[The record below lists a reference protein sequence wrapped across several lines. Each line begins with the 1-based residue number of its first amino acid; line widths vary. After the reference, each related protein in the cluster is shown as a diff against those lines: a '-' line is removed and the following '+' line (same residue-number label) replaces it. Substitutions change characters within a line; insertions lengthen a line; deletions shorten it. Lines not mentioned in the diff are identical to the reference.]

1 MKEKSC
7 GCIIFKYDE
16 EKLLFL
22 VIKQTLGHF
31 SFPKGHVEESESEK
45 DTALREVKEE
55 TGFDISFVGDFREV
69 ITYSPKPGVLKD
81 VVFFLGNV
89 IDGVMTPQKDE
100 VSLIEWLSYE
110 DAFKVVTYDD
120 DKNVL
125 KKAYEYIVKNNF

>member
-69 ITYSPKPGVLKD
+69 ITYSPKPRVLKD

-110 DAFKVVTYDD
+110 DALKVVTYDD

>member
-110 DAFKVVTYDD
+110 DALKVVTYDD

>member
-7 GCIIFKYDE
+7 GCIIFKYDD

-89 IDGVMTPQKDE
+89 MDGVMTPQEDE

-110 DAFKVVTYDD
+110 DALKVVTFDD

-125 KKAYEYIVKNNF
+125 KKAYKYIVKNNF

>member
-7 GCIIFKYDE
+7 GCIIFKYDD

-110 DAFKVVTYDD
+110 DALKVVTYDD

>member
-7 GCIIFKYDE
+7 GCIIFKYDD

-45 DTALREVKEE
+45 DTALREIKEE

-89 IDGVMTPQKDE
+89 IDGVMTPQEDE

-110 DAFKVVTYDD
+110 DALKVVTYDD

>member
-7 GCIIFKYDE
+7 GCIIFKYDD

-89 IDGVMTPQKDE
+89 IDGVMTPQEDE

-110 DAFKVVTYDD
+110 DALKVVTYDD

>member
-55 TGFDISFVGDFREV
+55 TGFDISFVGNFREV
-69 ITYSPKPGVLKD
+69 ITYCPKPGVLKD

-89 IDGVMTPQKDE
+89 IDGVMTPQEDE

-110 DAFKVVTYDD
+110 DALKVVTYDD

>member
-7 GCIIFKYDE
+7 GCIIFKYDD

-89 IDGVMTPQKDE
+89 IDGVMTPQEDE

-110 DAFKVVTYDD
+110 DALKVVTFDD

>member
-7 GCIIFKYDE
+7 GCIIFKYDD

-55 TGFDISFVGDFREV
+55 TGFDISFAGDFREV

-89 IDGVMTPQKDE
+89 IDGVMTPQEDE

-110 DAFKVVTYDD
+110 DALKVVTYDD

>member
-1 MKEKSC
+1 M
-7 GCIIFKYDE
+7 
-16 EKLLFL
+16 

-110 DAFKVVTYDD
+110 DALKVVTYDD

>member
-7 GCIIFKYDE
+7 GSIIFKYDG

-55 TGFDISFVGDFREV
+55 TGFDISFAGDFREV
-69 ITYSPKPGVLKD
+69 ITYCPKPGVLKD

-89 IDGVMTPQKDE
+89 IDGVMTPQEDE

-110 DAFKVVTYDD
+110 DALKVVTYDD

>member
-7 GCIIFKYDE
+7 GCIIFKYDD

-31 SFPKGHVEESESEK
+31 SFPKGHVEESDSEK

-89 IDGVMTPQKDE
+89 IDGVMTPQEDE

-110 DAFKVVTYDD
+110 DALKVVTFDD

-125 KKAYEYIVKNNF
+125 KKAYKYIVKNNF

>member
-89 IDGVMTPQKDE
+89 IDGVMTPQEDE

-110 DAFKVVTYDD
+110 DALKVVTYDD

>member
-7 GCIIFKYDE
+7 GCIIFKYDD

-89 IDGVMTPQKDE
+89 IDGVMTPQEDE

-110 DAFKVVTYDD
+110 DALKVVTFDD

-125 KKAYEYIVKNNF
+125 KKAYKYIVKNNF

>member
-7 GCIIFKYDE
+7 GCIIFKYDD

-89 IDGVMTPQKDE
+89 IDGAMTPQEDE
-100 VSLIEWLSYE
+100 VSLIEWLGYE
-110 DAFKVVTYDD
+110 DALKVVTYDD

>member
-7 GCIIFKYDE
+7 GSIIFKYDE
-16 EKLLFL
+16 GKLLFL

-31 SFPKGHVEESESEK
+31 SFPKGHVEANESEK

-55 TGFDISFVGDFREV
+55 TGLDILFVGDFREV
-69 ITYSPKPGVLKD
+69 ITYCPKPGVLKD

-89 IDGVMTPQKDE
+89 IDGVITPQEDE

-110 DAFKVVTYDD
+110 DALNVVTYDD

-125 KKAYEYIVKNNF
+125 KKAYEYIVKNNL

>member
-69 ITYSPKPGVLKD
+69 ITYSPKPRVLKD
-81 VVFFLGNV
+81 VVFFLGSV
-89 IDGVMTPQKDE
+89 IDGVMTPQEDE

-110 DAFKVVTYDD
+110 DALKVVTYDD

>member
-7 GCIIFKYDE
+7 GSIIFKYDE

-69 ITYSPKPGVLKD
+69 ITYCPKPRVLKD

-110 DAFKVVTYDD
+110 DALKVVTYDD

>member
-69 ITYSPKPGVLKD
+69 ITYSPKPRVLKD

-89 IDGVMTPQKDE
+89 IDGVMTPQEDE

-110 DAFKVVTYDD
+110 DALKVVTYDD

>member
-7 GCIIFKYDE
+7 GCIIFKYDD

-69 ITYSPKPGVLKD
+69 ITYSPKPGVLKN

-110 DAFKVVTYDD
+110 DALKVVTYDD

>member
-1 MKEKSC
+1 MVVLFLN
-7 GCIIFKYDE
+7 IDD

-22 VIKQTLGHF
+22 VVKQTLGHF

-110 DAFKVVTYDD
+110 DALKVVTYDD

>member
-69 ITYSPKPGVLKD
+69 ITYSPKPRVLKD

-89 IDGVMTPQKDE
+89 IDGVMTPQEDE

-110 DAFKVVTYDD
+110 DALMVVTYDD

>member
-7 GCIIFKYDE
+7 GSIIFKYDE
-16 EKLLFL
+16 GKLLFL

-69 ITYSPKPGVLKD
+69 ITYCPKPMVLKD

-89 IDGVMTPQKDE
+89 IDGVMTPQEDE

-110 DAFKVVTYDD
+110 DALNIVTYDD

-125 KKAYEYIVKNNF
+125 KKAYEYIVKNNL

>member
-7 GCIIFKYDE
+7 GCIIFKYDD

-89 IDGVMTPQKDE
+89 YDGVMTPQKDE

-110 DAFKVVTYDD
+110 DALKVVTYDD

>member
-7 GCIIFKYDE
+7 GSIIFKYDE

-89 IDGVMTPQKDE
+89 IDGVMTPQEDE

-110 DAFKVVTYDD
+110 DALKVVTYDD